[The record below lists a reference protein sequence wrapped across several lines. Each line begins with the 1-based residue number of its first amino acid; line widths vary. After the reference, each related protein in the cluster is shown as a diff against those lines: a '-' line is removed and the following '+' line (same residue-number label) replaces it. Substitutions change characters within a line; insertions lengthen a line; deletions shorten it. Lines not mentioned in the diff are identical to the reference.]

1 MSLLFGCRAFEPE
14 AVIVNRLPETYII
27 GSPAETSGAYFH
39 FRVFWYGTDSD
50 GFVERYMWA
59 LTDTSIQDV
68 ETDDDEED
76 ERFNPATNVNT
87 REIGTYTTRTD
98 TVFDFQIDQGPL
110 LSYDMT
116 LHLAAMDDRGE
127 FDRTPARLRF
137 FSNALGNPV
146 VNFYRSEIN
155 PDSLMANYDTL
166 AFGEPLFLRWAGT
179 TPNLTAYDPVLLA
192 ERDTVYPYDD
202 GLFGFKWR
210 IPAFENCNDAQED
223 CWNPKAFDEATGD
236 SFSYFGDVTGLNFLN
251 DDSGDGPFT
260 MRHDAGRLEL
270 LVNTL
275 DVAGVQVP
283 ANKQAFYILVNYEPD
298 TYILRGETDPEY
310 PDDTRTYPYYT
321 VFHGGDGV
329 AGDYAFMEGDTV
341 PDGAYVV
348 FKALGWDDPRDQ
360 ILEPDSTL
368 QFQGLFEAGQNIQI
382 DGIYNTFKTTYSA
395 LHHTAE
401 WTAENPTDISSDTL
415 GFEVGPFNYDVVMRS
430 ADENL
435 TRDGSPDTFSFVG
448 NFPPCVQ
455 TIEVMNNSTEFFG
468 PSAVYED
475 ICYDRASLEEVP
487 ELKVYYN
494 NPGHATDPTILRGPS
509 YNSGIPMSD
518 VIWVSPN
525 SGAISLNPEPPV
537 IGDWTAINSFYYAY
551 VMYLSGKDHPKEHW
565 PAIGQQAHRRIKSW
579 KYQVD
584 CEADLGNNTIAD
596 GGGSD
601 NISFLSMV
609 DVDAA
614 STTDPIFGSI
624 YGDGGMFILQDSGI
638 WGIEVN
644 VCAPLNLMFGGPG
657 GYWTSLLTLFEAS
670 DPPPDG
676 SSDEEILAWQ
686 ATGEVQKAFSTWHL
700 TTMQFSLT
708 TAQFLAADQAD
719 CGHRSKTNTYHY
731 YNQTRVPE
739 NDVHRRQC
747 QAKPNEVAGLDLR
760 DYIAYSDD
768 PEGLE
773 PDRNPT
779 FKDFNITL
787 YWGAGGPGTPFNGGQ
802 DPPNWVTSTA
812 KQVSW
817 R

>member
-50 GFVERYMWA
+50 GYVERYMWA
-59 LTDTSIQDV
+59 LTDTSIQDI
-68 ETDDDEED
+68 ETDEDEED

-98 TVFDFQIDQGPL
+98 TVFDFQINQGPL
-110 LSYDMT
+110 VSYDMT

-179 TPNLTAYDPVLLA
+179 TPNLSAYDPVLLA
-192 ERDTVYPYDD
+192 ERDTVFPFDD

-210 IPAFENCNDAQED
+210 LPAFEDCNDAQED

-283 ANKQAFYILVNYEPD
+283 ANKQSFYIVINYEPD
-298 TYILRGETDPEY
+298 TYILRGETDPAY

-329 AGDYAFMEGDTV
+329 AGDYTFMEGDTV

-360 ILEPDSTL
+360 ILEPDSTV
-368 QFQGLFEAGQNIQI
+368 QFQGLFVAGQNIQI
-382 DGIYNTFKTTYSA
+382 DGIYNTFNTSYSA

-435 TRDGSPDTFSFVG
+435 TRDGTPDTFSFVG

-455 TIEVMNNSTEFFG
+455 AIEVMNNYTEAFM
-468 PSAVYED
+468 PTAVYEGN
-475 ICYDRASLEEVP
+475 CYDDVYLEEFP
-487 ELKVYYN
+487 ELKVYSSFSPEFN
-494 NPGHATDPTILRGPS
+494 NHFTDPTVLRGNS
-509 YNSGIPMSD
+509 ANSGSVVTGNIY
-518 VIWVSPN
+518 VSPN
-525 SGAISLNPEPPV
+525 SGAISLSPEPPV
-537 IGDWTAINSFYYAY
+537 IGDWTPIISYYYAY
-551 VMYLSGKDHPKEHW
+551 VMYLSGKDHPKERW
-565 PAIGQQAHRRIKSW
+565 PDVGQNAHQRIKSW

-584 CEADLGNNTIAD
+584 CEADFGNNTIAD
-596 GGGSD
+596 GGGQD

-609 DVDAA
+609 NIEDGYQ
-614 STTDPIFGSI
+614 SDPI
-624 YGDGGMFILQDSGI
+624 YGPMYGEPGLFILQDSGI

-644 VCAPLNLMFGGPG
+644 VCAPLHLILSGATGHWNEMLNV
-657 GYWTSLLTLFEAS
+657 YNA
-670 DPPPDG
+670 PDIEG
-676 SSDEEILAWQ
+676 TTQADTLAWQ
-686 ATGEVQKAFSTWHL
+686 ATPEVQKAFSAYML
-700 TTMQFSLT
+700 TTMQFSRST
-708 TAQFLAADQAD
+708 VQVLAADQAD
-719 CGHRSKTNTYHY
+719 CNNRDKTNTYHY

-739 NDVHRRQC
+739 NDLNRRQC
-747 QAKPNEVAGLDLR
+747 QPKPNEIAGLDLR

-768 PEGLE
+768 PDGTE
-773 PDRNPT
+773 PDRNST
-779 FKDFNITL
+779 SKSFNITL
-787 YWGAGGPGTPFNGGQ
+787 YANDGSPGFNGGSP
-802 DPPNWVTSTA
+802 PPNWITTTA
-812 KQVSW
+812 NQVSW